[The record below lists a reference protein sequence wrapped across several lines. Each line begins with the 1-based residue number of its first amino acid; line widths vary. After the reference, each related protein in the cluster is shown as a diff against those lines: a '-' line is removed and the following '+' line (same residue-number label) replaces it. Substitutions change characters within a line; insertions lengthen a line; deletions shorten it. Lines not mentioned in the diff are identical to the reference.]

1 MFSIDHEIKAK
12 YMKIIG
18 HRNMSNDVEEYMKSR
33 VEEYEKIKNIVAP
46 DQGTTNNSNSAS
58 SNFNSNSNLKSVTI
72 QQEKENDIT
81 LDVLNDSKID
91 LSLNIDKIDN
101 KTVMCKIKANAHM
114 VETIA
119 NTRIQRMRMS

>member
-1 MFSIDHEIKAK
+1 MFSIDHVIKAR

-33 VEEYEKIKNIVAP
+33 VEEYEKIKNRVAP
-46 DQGTTNNSNSAS
+46 DQGTTNNNADSS
-58 SNFNSNSNLKSVTI
+58 SNFNSHSNLKSVTI
-72 QQEKENDIT
+72 QREKNNDIT

-101 KTVMCKIKANAHM
+101 KTVMCKVKANAHM

-119 NTRIQRMRMS
+119 NTRIQRMR